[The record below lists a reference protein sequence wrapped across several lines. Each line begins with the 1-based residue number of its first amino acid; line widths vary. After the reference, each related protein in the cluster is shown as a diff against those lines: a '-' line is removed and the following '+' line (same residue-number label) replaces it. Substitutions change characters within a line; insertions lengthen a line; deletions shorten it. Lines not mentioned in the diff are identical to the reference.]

1 MMRSIVLLIPLL
13 WAAAGWA
20 PQAFAETDKLVLVTG
35 TSVLA
40 RSDVT
45 LDAARKIY
53 LGRQVSVNGHRVV
66 PLVNKSDPLLYQV
79 FLQKVVYMSG
89 SHYERHLLSR
99 VYRRGGKRPQN
110 FISEKALIKALH
122 AQPFTVSY
130 MWESNVRSTSS
141 IFVLR
146 DLWTG
151 KNN

>member
-13 WAAAGWA
+13 WVAGWA

-35 TSVLA
+35 TPLLA
-40 RSDVT
+40 RSEVT
-45 LDAARKIY
+45 LDDTRKIY
-53 LGRQVSVNGHRVV
+53 LGRHISVDGHRVT

-110 FISEKALIKALH
+110 FVSNRALVKALQV
-122 AQPFTVSY
+122 QPFTVSY
-130 MWESNVRSTSS
+130 MWESNARSMSN

-146 DLWTG
+146 NLWTG